1 MTNSS
6 KFFVVIGC
14 LLFLVAV
21 ILRCMGFYNPLLM
34 KVVKP
39 SSFLILTNTSFVLAV
54 LLKK

>member
-6 KFFVVIGC
+6 KFFVAIGC

-21 ILRCMGFYNPLLM
+21 ISRVMGYSNPAVM
-34 KVVKP
+34 RVIKP
-39 SSFLILTNTSFVLAV
+39 ISFLILTNTSFILAV